1 VFFVSVASKDLTQDV
16 SLLFATLLAG
26 RFISVAAKGLKA
38 IVERNRDGVGAGQG
52 RRTGDGKWEFGA
64 SQGKRRGADED
75 GERESHGGIARTN
88 QVVKCF
94 PLNSRNWGLN
104 GCGGGLNGF
113 GGYGTSKKKTE
124 SKP

>member
-1 VFFVSVASKDLTQDV
+1 MGNGSSG
-16 SLLFATLLAG
+16 LA
-26 RFISVAAKGLKA
+26 K
-38 IVERNRDGVGAGQG
+38 ERCG
-52 RRTGDGKWEFGA
+52 
-64 SQGKRRGADED
+64 GADED

-124 SKP
+124 SKT